1 MLTQVAEIES
11 PIDASQQVGSRHMI
25 VDIERVKK
33 LVLPTIQLTHHDD
46 SLLVH
51 QYYKDT

>member
-1 MLTQVAEIES
+1 MV
-11 PIDASQQVGSRHMI
+11 

-33 LVLPTIQLTHHDD
+33 LVLPAIQLTHHGD

-51 QYYKDT
+51 QYQQDT